1 MHTVVMHGLMVVLQC
16 TLKQYSMCKYVC
28 IYSKPFNN
36 NSKLL

>member
-16 TLKQYSMCKYVC
+16 TLKQQYVC

-36 NSKLL
+36 NSKLLNKA